1 MLTKTKKIQEK
12 RNDLETNHSFS
23 IPKNIQKDINEK
35 WFHLYN
41 WIWEQDVK
49 QSIERDFLKLITKLW
64 TFFSLTLII
73 PSVILLYV
81 EAYFAFNFYFFWIL
95 WIINIFL
102 TIYLIWL
109 SIKRSN
115 ILKNNNQ
122 ILITDTSVS
131 INWKIKKLENNKI
144 TSNYNLN
151 NISEIFE
158 EELFWESNIHK
169 SKKSFKEQVIKQIT
183 NWYSKIWGMWR
194 WKNWVQV
201 MLLLW
206 ALYSIYALSLW
217 FIYLFWIFFIWIF
230 WNILSII
237 NKKLLLI
244 SWHEITTINNHFENI
259 DKDSKSLITEKDT
272 LTTLLNQAM
281 ESDWKDS
288 LLTKINS
295 WIKNINNNASDA
307 VDTSIKLRAK
317 IESSKYNEMFNF
329 SIYNSWIK
337 KQIYIPLQQISDL
350 LNVNLEKLKENK
362 ETIERQILE
371 TTDQSL
377 QGPLVA
383 NKTRTLMRIKDI
395 EKHINW
401 INVYIEKLK

>member
-1 MLTKTKKIQEK
+1 MLTKTKTIHEK

-23 IPKNIQKDINEK
+23 IPENIKKDINEK
-35 WFHLYN
+35 WFHLYE

-73 PSVILLYV
+73 PSIILLYI
-81 EAYFAFNFYFFWIL
+81 EAYLIFNFYFFWLL

-102 TIYLIWL
+102 TIYLVWI

-115 ILKNNNQ
+115 ILKDNNQ
-122 ILITDTSVS
+122 VLITDTSVS
-131 INWKIKKLENNKI
+131 INWKIKKLESNKI

-151 NISEIFE
+151 NISNIFE
-158 EELFWESNIHK
+158 EKLFWESHIHK
-169 SKKSFKEQVIKQIT
+169 SKKSFKDQVVKQIT
-183 NWYSKIWGMWR
+183 NWYAKIWSMWR
-194 WKNWVQV
+194 WRNWAQL

-206 ALYSIYALSLW
+206 ALYSVYALSLW

-230 WNILSII
+230 WNILSVI

-244 SWHEITTINNHFENI
+244 SWHEITTINNYFENI
-259 DKDSKSLITEKDT
+259 DKDSKSLIIEKET

-281 ESDWKDS
+281 ESNWKDS
-288 LLTKINS
+288 LLIKINS
-295 WIKNINNNASDA
+295 WIKDINKNASDA
-307 VDTSIKLRAK
+307 VNTSIKLRKK
-317 IESSKYNEMFNF
+317 IESSKYHEMFNF

-350 LNVNLEKLKENK
+350 LNVNLEKLKKNK
-362 ETIERQILE
+362 ETIEKQILE

-377 QGPLVA
+377 QWPLFA
-383 NKTRTLMRIKDI
+383 SKTRTIMRIEDV
-395 EKHINW
+395 EKHINS